1 MPIFLM
7 GHTYTLF
14 GGKNVFPYI
23 LVKVSWT
30 SFVDVNSN
38 IKVPYSLTFLARLN

>member
-1 MPIFLM
+1 M

-14 GGKNVFPYI
+14 GGKSVFPYI

-30 SFVDVNSN
+30 SFVVNSN